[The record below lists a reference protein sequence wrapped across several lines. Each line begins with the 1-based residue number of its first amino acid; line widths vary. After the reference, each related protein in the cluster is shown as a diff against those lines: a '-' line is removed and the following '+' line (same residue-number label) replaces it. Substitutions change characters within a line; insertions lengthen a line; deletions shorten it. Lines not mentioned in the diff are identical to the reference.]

1 MSDEKRE
8 KLREYLRNNRPKN
21 GVNLGNNSDNK
32 EKSNKNLEDDLN
44 LDNSQILNNKI
55 NFRDYDKEP
64 LILQDYNG
72 WGFAMFSLLTIFYW
86 FISLCYIFDKIN
98 NYYLMRESEYNYFD
112 FNYAMRC
119 ALLFGLVTIV
129 LFFISYLC
137 IYITKRRYTHF
148 YLSKAIFYNHRH
160 KIINIIFFENYEDRI
175 ILSNTHNQI
184 GEKYEKYLEKEE
196 GKFTYGSFLHMI
208 TSEYFGLVFLGIFVF
223 LSLFFI
229 QSSFVINIFI
239 IAFITFLTQF
249 LEILVFMGIYK
260 KSNKSLK
267 NFYKYIMKFL
277 IYIEWNSFDRWKP
290 NPNIPMFFFNQK
302 DHDDLK
308 EYVLAVFHRDIDDN
322 FKRVLF

>member
-1 MSDEKRE
+1 MSDDKRK

-21 GVNLGNNSDNK
+21 SVILGNSSNNK
-32 EKSNKNLEDDLN
+32 ENSNKNLEDDLN

-72 WGFAMFSLLTIFYW
+72 LGFAMFSLLTIFYW

-137 IYITKRRYTHF
+137 ICIAKRRYTHF

-160 KIINIIFFENYEDRI
+160 EIINIIFFENYEDRI
-175 ILSNTHNQI
+175 ILNNTHNQI
-184 GEKYEKYLEKEE
+184 GEKYEKYVEKEE

-208 TSEYFGLVFLGIFVF
+208 TSEYFGLVFLGILVF

-308 EYVLAVFHRDIDDN
+308 EYVLSVFHRDIDDN